1 MEKTKHVL
9 LSTNIIFIFLLSYG
23 LVLTLSAFFLA
34 SPNELTMGMLRIIKS
49 PSNLITDY
57 VHIAGVGPAFLNSGL
72 LTLSSLFLL
81 RKHKHHFCSLTVSVI
96 MMLSGFSILRRLF
109 WDACCICGFIILAD
123 RIYWSWGF

>member
-1 MEKTKHVL
+1 MGKTKHVL

-34 SPNELTMGMLRIIKS
+34 SSNELTMGMLRIIKA

-81 RKHKHHFCSLTVSVI
+81 RKHKHHF
-96 MMLSGFSILRRLF
+96 
-109 WDACCICGFIILAD
+109 AP
-123 RIYWSWGF
+123 

>member
-1 MEKTKHVL
+1 MGKTKQVL
-9 LSTNIIFIFLLSYG
+9 LSTNIIFIFLFTYG
-23 LVLTLSAFFLA
+23 LSITLAAFFLA
-34 SPNELTMGMLRIIKS
+34 SPQKLIAGMQHIISS

-96 MMLSGFSILRRLF
+96 MMLSGFSFLGKTL
-109 WDACCICGFIILAD
+109 
-123 RIYWSWGF
+123 